1 MVDLGIELSNSTLIT
16 SKTDLQGRITYCN
29 KDFIQYSGFSE
40 QEVFGKPHNIVRHQD
55 MPRVVFK
62 TLWKYIKNG
71 EEVFAFVKN
80 KTKDRQYYWVL
91 ANVTPSLDANNNAIG
106 YYSVRRKP
114 NPKAI
119 EKIIPLYAAM
129 VAAEKTSLEASEALL
144 NSILNEQNLPYNE
157 WIFSMQ
163 ENLA

>member
-1 MVDLGIELSNSTLIT
+1 MDLGIKLSDSTLIT

-29 KDFIQYSGFSE
+29 KDFIRYSGFNE
-40 QEVFGKPHNIVRHQD
+40 QEVFGKPHSIVRHQD

-62 TLWKYIKNG
+62 ILWQTIKNG

-80 KTKDRQYYWVL
+80 KTKNGQHYWVF
-91 ANVTPSLDANNNAIG
+91 ANVTPSLDSNNTTIG

-119 EKIIPLYAAM
+119 ETIIPLYASM
-129 VAAEKTSLEASEALL
+129 MNAEKISLNASET
-144 NSILNEQNLPYNE
+144 ILNNILKEKNLPYNE
-157 WIFSMQ
+157 LIFSMQ